1 MLVKTK
7 GIVLTSLKYGDSDLI
22 VKCLTEQGMRSYMLK
37 RIIGSKSKKIK
48 LAYFQPLSLLELTA
62 NHNQKGRLNSLREVR
77 ASYLYGSVAT
87 DIRKQSIA
95 LFLAE
100 VLASAIREE
109 ESDSS
114 LFEYVEAALIWLD
127 THDRIA
133 NFHLLFLYRLT
144 RFLGFYP
151 DSKHFEQ
158 EYFDLVEG
166 SFSKSRPIHPFLEK
180 EKLALFR
187 TLIGINFDDVVRLGW
202 NSDKRQALLEI
213 LLTYYEF
220 HLPGFTK
227 PRSLNVLKDVFNEI
241 S

>member
-7 GIVLTSLKYGDSDLI
+7 GIVLSSVKYGDADLI
-22 VKCLTEQGMRSYMLK
+22 VRCLTEEGIRSYMLK
-37 RIIGSKSKKIK
+37 RIFGSRSKKMK
-48 LAYFQPLSLLELTA
+48 PAYFQPLSLLELTA

-77 ASYLYGSVAT
+77 SSYLYQSLST
-87 DIRKQSIA
+87 DILKQSIA

-100 VLASAIREE
+100 VLAASIREE
-109 ESDSS
+109 ESDQS
-114 LFEYVEAALIWLD
+114 LFEYVQTALIWLD
-127 THDRIA
+127 THNKVA
-133 NFHLLFLYRLT
+133 NFHLLFLFRLT

-151 DSKHFEQ
+151 DAKHSDE

-166 SFSKSRPIHPFLEK
+166 SFSRNRPHNPFLEK

-187 TLIGINFDDVVRLGW
+187 SLIGINFDEVVRLGW
-202 NSDKRQALLEI
+202 NSEKRQLLLEV
-213 LLTYYEF
+213 LLGYYEF
-220 HLPGFTK
+220 HLPGFKK

>member
-22 VKCLTEQGMRSYMLK
+22 VKCLTEEGMKSYMLK
-37 RIIGSKSKKIK
+37 RIYGSKSKKIK

-77 ASYLYGSVAT
+77 SSYLYKS
-87 DIRKQSIA
+87 ISSNILKQSIA

-100 VLASAIREE
+100 VLASSIKEE
-109 ESDSS
+109 EPDQS
-114 LFEYVEAALIWLD
+114 LFEFVHKALIWLD
-127 THDRIA
+127 THTKVA
-133 NFHLLFLYRLT
+133 NFHLLFLFHLT

-151 DSKHFEQ
+151 DTKHSEE
-158 EYFDLVEG
+158 EYFDLIEG
-166 SFSKSRPIHPFLEK
+166 SFSQIRPHNPFLDK
-180 EKLALFR
+180 EKLVLFR
-187 TLIGINFDDVVRLGW
+187 SLIGINFDEVLGLRW
-202 NSDKRQALLEI
+202 NADKRQVLLEV
-213 LLTYYEF
+213 LLIYYEF
-220 HLPGFTK
+220 HLPGFKK